1 MNGVFSLF
9 VPGDSVF
16 HRLGAGWKFLLMAVA
31 TFIGLG
37 AQNVFVSSGLLALA
51 LAGSACCGVPVSRA
65 WRLPWGLWLTAALL
79 LGYQALLGKPL
90 TGVVIAANLVM
101 AIYAARILTMT
112 TPGSALV
119 DALVRG
125 LGWLRAF
132 GLDPERIGL
141 AVALMVRSL
150 PVLLD
155 SFNQVRDAARARGRE
170 RSYFALVTPVVVRAV
185 GYAQATG
192 QALAARGLGDKGQL

>member
-9 VPGDSVF
+9 VPGDSPF
-16 HRLGAGWKFLLMAVA
+16 HRLRAGWKYLIMVLA
-31 TFIGLG
+31 TFAGLLL
-37 AQNVFVSSGLLALA
+37 QNVFVSLGLLAAMLLALA
-51 LAGSACCGVPVSRA
+51 CCRVGLRYS
-65 WRLPWGLWLTAALL
+65 WRLPWGVWLTAALL
-79 LGYQALLGKPL
+79 IGYQALLGQVL
-90 TGVVIAANLVM
+90 VGVVIAANLIA

-112 TPGSALV
+112 TPGPVLI
-119 DALVRG
+119 DALVSG
-125 LGWLRAF
+125 LRWTRF
-132 GLDPERIGL
+132 VGLNPERIGL

-170 RSYFALVTPVVVRAV
+170 RNYFAMVAPVVVRAV

-192 QALAARGLGDKGQL
+192 QAMAARGLGDSG